1 MSVTDTTTIEARIF
15 KALEE
20 LDAEPESISRD
31 ARFEELDIDSLDL
44 AELAQVVDD
53 EYGVKIK
60 GTDMGSLKTVGDV
73 IDFVAAQAA

>member
-1 MSVTDTTTIEARIF
+1 MSVSSTTIETTIF

-20 LDAEPESISRD
+20 LDADPESVSRE
-31 ARFEELDIDSLDL
+31 ATFEQLDIDSLDL
-44 AELAQVVDD
+44 AELAQLIDD

-60 GTDMGSLKTVGDV
+60 GSDMPSLKSVGDV